1 MNFPTTHLP
10 LVPPK
15 HGMSLAEIITIVLA
29 VMSVIA
35 FLAMTYKCATTSPT
49 PSYCFRG

>member
-10 LVPPK
+10 LVSLK
-15 HGMSLAEIITIVLA
+15 HGMSLGEIIAIVLA
-29 VMSVIA
+29 IMSVIA
-35 FLAMTYKCATTSPT
+35 FLAMVYKCATTSPT